1 MDITAIYCQDL
12 LAMKCIDFI
21 SGEPTMRRSLVTI
34 TVGLAITVYASSVEA
49 RLDLY
54 VDKTTQRIAVVQDGY
69 MRYIWPV
76 STGRDG
82 YATPNGVYAPERLER
97 NWFSKAYYDSP
108 MPYSIF
114 FHNGYA
120 IHGSYDIARL
130 GGPASHGCI
139 RLYPQHAAILFAMVE
154 QEGPANTTI
163 VVGGGG
169 QPLPQV
175 ARRPDMDGP
184 SRPVDPGDGGFAG
197 GAYPVRP
204 RPMPYYGPDDYGDAG
219 RPRGDRGQPVTRGDY
234 RPLVPPGGRDISNEQ
249 ARGMRVRPD
258 EFAYDRANP
267 GPIGRPPEGPGHQR
281 GDNGQLV
288 ARGVSRLPASR
299 TDTDRSNDPA
309 KTMRSGLGGPA
320 IDRAT
325 PGVPGRPPQERGPQ
339 RGDNGQPVAKG
350 ASRPT
355 GTRGDALNSN
365 DPAKETRGGTDA
377 PATDRANAGALGRPP
392 EGPNAQRADNGQLAA
407 KDANRPSTPHAD
419 TGDPSEP
426 PKVVRGEPNQPKN
439 DRANPSVTPPE
450 QPQLSPGYTILP
462 KSYWT
467 GASWRWRTNF
477 DQGAR

>member
-1 MDITAIYCQDL
+1 
-12 LAMKCIDFI
+12 
-21 SGEPTMRRSLVTI
+21 MRRSVVII
-34 TVGLAITVYASSVEA
+34 TVGLAITVYASNAEA

-97 NWFSKAYYDSP
+97 TWFSKAYYDSP

-163 VVGGGG
+163 VVGGDS
-169 QPLPQV
+169 QPSPQV
-175 ARRPDMDGP
+175 ARRPDVDGP
-184 SRPVDPGDGGFAG
+184 FRPVDPGDSRFAG

-204 RPMPYYGPDDYGDAG
+204 RPMPYYGPGDYGDAG
-219 RPRGDRGQPVTRGDY
+219 RPRGDPGQLATRGDY
-234 RPLVPPGGRDISNEQ
+234 RPLVPPRGMGMPNEQ
-249 ARGMRVRPD
+249 ARGMRARPD
-258 EFAYDRANP
+258 AFTYDRASP
-267 GPIGRPPEGPGHQR
+267 GPIGRPPQGPPHQR

-288 ARGVSRLPASR
+288 ARGANRLPASR
-299 TDTDRSNDPA
+299 SDTDRSNDPPKA
-309 KTMRSGLGGPA
+309 MRSGLVGPA
-320 IDRAT
+320 IDRAI
-325 PGVPGRPPQERGPQ
+325 PSVPGPLPQERGPQ
-339 RGDNGQPVAKG
+339 RGDNGQPIAKG
-350 ASRPT
+350 ANRPT
-355 GTRGDALNSN
+355 GTHGDADNSN
-365 DPAKETRGGTDA
+365 DPAKGARGGPDA
-377 PATDRANAGALGRPP
+377 PTADHANPGAPGRPP
-392 EGPNAQRADNGQLAA
+392 DGPSPQRGDNGQLAA
-407 KDANRPSTPHAD
+407 KGADRPSTSRPG

-426 PKVVRGEPNQPKN
+426 AKETRGEPNQPKN
-439 DRANPSVTPPE
+439 DRANPGATNKSPPE

-467 GASWRWRTNF
+467 GASWRWRANF